1 MIDKLKIDQSFVKE
15 IGQSADADAIVR
27 AMINLARSLNL
38 QVTAEGVETVTQ
50 RERLAAIG
58 CQELQGHSLS
68 TCQRRHHD
76 GNTLGRQAGDA
87 DKRQS
92 QATSAAGLGHIRA
105 SLPGPYRR
113 GTKFIS
119 APSWVIT

>member
-15 IGQSADADAIVR
+15 IGQSADAIVR

-68 TCQRRHHD
+68 RPVSADDMMAMLSD
-76 GNTLGRQAGDA
+76 GRPVTPTRGNPRPPRQLA
-87 DKRQS
+87 
-92 QATSAAGLGHIRA
+92 
-105 SLPGPYRR
+105 
-113 GTKFIS
+113 
-119 APSWVIT
+119 